1 MRDGGGG
8 RAVPDADDPGAPV
21 ILEVGSQRP
30 WLSRALTA
38 AGCDVIVANAR
49 RVRLI
54 AEHDAKSDRL
64 DAELLARLGAGGPA
78 VGHPRAFDGDHPAI

>member
-64 DAELLARLGAGGPA
+64 DAELLPGWAGW
-78 VGHPRAFDGDHPAI
+78 PRCWPSSSI